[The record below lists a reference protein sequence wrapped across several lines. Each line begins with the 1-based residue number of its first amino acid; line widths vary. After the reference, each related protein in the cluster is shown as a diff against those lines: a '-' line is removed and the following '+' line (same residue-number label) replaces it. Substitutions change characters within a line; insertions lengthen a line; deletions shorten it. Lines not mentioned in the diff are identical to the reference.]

1 TPLAAITGAAT
12 SLLEDGKK
20 SLPESS
26 RHQLAQ
32 TIADEA
38 GRLNRLIGDLLEMT
52 RLESGA
58 LRVRKEWHSM
68 EEVVGVA
75 LGALESRLAE
85 RRIQVDLPKDLPLIP
100 LDDVLFELVVR
111 NLVENA
117 DKYSPKHQP
126 IEIRARVEGN
136 QLLFTV
142 AD

>member
-85 RRIQVDLPKDLPLIP
+85 RRIQIDLPKDLPL
-100 LDDVLFELVVR
+100 
-111 NLVENA
+111 
-117 DKYSPKHQP
+117 
-126 IEIRARVEGN
+126 EIRARVEGN

-142 AD
+142 ADRGPGLRAGEERRAFEKFYREPDVTEPGVG